1 MAGAFVLAFMIPNL
15 FRRLLGEGAFMR
27 RSFLFSRNRK
37 KPQANRPCGD
47 GQCPDE
53 RPIVVL
59 AGVVGGVAGHHRR
72 PEQGVERETTL
83 MLELLR
89 WVFPYLFFICLAAV
103 AMGMLNARAFF
114 LPALGALIL
123 NVVMITSVL
132 WLAPRWGDALN
143 DQIFA
148 LAMACCAGGAAAL
161 SIAHAWREGFRPQW
175 ISWG

>member
-1 MAGAFVLAFMIPNL
+1 MW
-15 FRRLLGEGAFMR
+15 RT
-27 RSFLFSRNRK
+27 
-37 KPQANRPCGD
+37 ANALMSGL
-47 GQCPDE
+47 
-53 RPIVVL
+53 IVVL
-59 AGVVGGVAGHHRR
+59 AGVVGVGLLGITAALEWG
-72 PEQGVERETTL
+72 EWNEKTTL

-103 AMGMLNARAFF
+103 AMGMLNARGHFF

-148 LAMACCAGGAAAL
+148 LAIGVLVAGVAQL
-161 SIAHAWREGFRPQW
+161 LYQLPTLWREGFRPQW
-175 ISWG
+175 ISPWGMIRSAPSSLGSAPA